1 MEFPSLDTAK
11 AGAIRFNTDSNQM
24 EIYDGNQ
31 WIGILATSS
40 ELETGGSRGLW
51 GGRNNPHTD
60 AIDFVNMNTT
70 GSASDFGNL
79 VANTGIA
86 CAFSSRTRGIW
97 AGGYSPNDSTTS
109 NKMDLV
115 TIASTGNATDFGNL
129 ITARHG
135 HMGLSDSTRG
145 LIIGGRTP

>member
-1 MEFPSLDTAK
+1 MEYPSLDTAK

-40 ELETGGSRGLW
+40 ELETGGTRGLW

-86 CAFSSRTRGIW
+86 CAM
-97 AGGYSPNDSTTS
+97 NL
-109 NKMDLV
+109 DLKKCNAWLRILATF
-115 TIASTGNATDFGNL
+115 TILRFRYL
-129 ITARHG
+129 R
-135 HMGLSDSTRG
+135 
-145 LIIGGRTP
+145 